1 MSKIS
6 LPTKRATHLPLR
18 VIARNGAVHRDA
30 SSVLS
35 LVVIMSFLWLLP
47 VGLQAQSVESIK
59 NSGEYL
65 WGEGTGETIRQ
76 AETQAMQSLVEKISV
91 NVESLFENVEEEVQT
106 NGDLDASSAVKMVV
120 KTYSSAT
127 LTNTE
132 QLVLSQEPDA
142 KVLRFV
148 LKKDV
153 QKIFEGRKN
162 KVLDFINLA
171 QNAESKLKI
180 DDVLRYYYWSYCL
193 LKSLPDANQI
203 TLPGSDMLLMTW
215 IPDQINGT
223 FSNIKVRKQEVDD
236 EFVTIVVS
244 YKGSPVA
251 SLDYTYFDGRS
262 YTNIYSAADGRGIM
276 EMQPGVSTDNLKIK
290 CEYEYL
296 GEAQIDK
303 EIATVVEVMKGR
315 NFRSA
320 YVNVDGDGIASLPKR
335 PSDLEGVAP
344 KMSVSDMPI
353 SLVSPKEAASYEA
366 IMSKVI
372 SAIKTK
378 NYASVESYFTPEG
391 KEMFNKLVNYGNAR
405 ILEEPQLNY
414 INNEKEVIC
423 RSIPMSFS
431 FKNNT
436 RKFVEN
442 VSFTFNADRKIN
454 CVAFGLGEDA
464 VTDILSHEDYSEKAR
479 IVLTQF
485 LENYKTAFAL
495 KRLDYITSIFDD
507 NALIITGTVVKRAEY
522 QSKEERARFLDNK
535 IIKYNRYTKNEYIK
549 HLERSFNSNEFINI
563 RFSNNDIVRASGGYG
578 EVYGIQIRQ
587 DYYST
592 NYGDTGYLFLF
603 VDLNDPDNP
612 IIKVRTW
619 QPERD
624 PDFGLYGLG
633 DF

>member
-1 MSKIS
+1 M
-6 LPTKRATHLPLR
+6 
-18 VIARNGAVHRDA
+18 V
-30 SSVLS
+30 
-35 LVVIMSFLWLLP
+35 SFP
-47 VGLQAQSVESIK
+47 H
-59 NSGEYL
+59 Y
-65 WGEGTGETIRQ
+65 
-76 AETQAMQSLVEKISV
+76 
-91 NVESLFENVEEEVQT
+91 NVESLFENVEQEVQA
-106 NGDLDASSAVKMVV
+106 NGTLDASSAVKMVV
-120 KTYSSAT
+120 KTYSNAT

-148 LKKDV
+148 LKRDV

-162 KVLDFINLA
+162 KMLDYVNLA
-171 QNAESKLKI
+171 QTAESKLKI
-180 DDVLRYYYWSYCL
+180 DDVLRYYYWAYCL
-193 LKSLPDANQI
+193 LRSLPDANQI
-203 TLPGSDMLLMTW
+203 ALPGSDMLLVTW
-215 IPDQINGT
+215 IPDQINEVL
-223 FSNIKVRKQEVDD
+223 SNVKVRKQSVDD
-236 EFVTIVVS
+236 ELVAIMIT
-244 YKGSPVA
+244 YKGKPVA

-262 YTNIYSAADGRGIM
+262 YTNIYSATDGRGIM
-276 EMQPGVSTDNLKIK
+276 EMQPGVSTDNMKIK

-303 EIATVVEVMKGR
+303 EIATVVEVMAGR

-320 YVNVDGDGIASLPKR
+320 YVNVDGDGIAALPKIQTGSFDSSSR
-335 PSDLEGVAP
+335 
-344 KMSVSDMPI
+344 MSSTELPI
-353 SLVSPKEAASYEA
+353 SMVNPTEATSYEA
-366 IMSKVI
+366 VMGKVI
-372 SAIKTK
+372 AAIKSK

-391 KEMFNKLVNYGNAR
+391 KEMFHKLLNYGNAR
-405 ILEEPQLNY
+405 ILEEPKLNY
-414 INNEKEVIC
+414 INNDNEVIC

-442 VSFTFNADRKIN
+442 VSFTFNADKKIN
-454 CVAFGLGEDA
+454 CVAFGLGEEA
-464 VTDILSHEDYSEKAR
+464 VADILKHDDYSEKAR

-507 NALIITGTVVKRAEY
+507 NALIITGSVVKRTEY
-522 QSKEERARFLDNK
+522 QSKEERTRFLDNK
-535 IIKYNRYTKNEYIK
+535 IIKYNRFTKNEYIK
-549 HLERSFNSNEFINI
+549 HLQRCFNSNEFVNI
-563 RFSNNDIVRASGGYG
+563 RFANNDIVKAGGSYG

-619 QPERD
+619 QPDRD

>member
-1 MSKIS
+1 MNLFYRIKNQYVAMFI
-6 LPTKRATHLPLR
+6 
-18 VIARNGAVHRDA
+18 
-30 SSVLS
+30 VLWM
-35 LVVIMSFLWLLP
+35 IPF
-47 VGLQAQSVESIK
+47 GLHAQSIETIK

-65 WGEGTGETIRQ
+65 WGEGIGETIRQ

-91 NVESLFENVEEEVQT
+91 NVESMFENVEEEVQT
-106 NGDLDASSAVKMVV
+106 NGSLDASSAVKMVV
-120 KTYSSAT
+120 KTYSTAT

-142 KVLRFV
+142 KVIRFV

-153 QKIFEGRKN
+153 QRIFEGRKN
-162 KVLDFINLA
+162 KMLDYVSLA
-171 QNAESKLKI
+171 QSAESKLKI
-180 DDVLRYYYWSYCL
+180 DDVLRYYYWAYCL

-203 TLPGSDMLLMTW
+203 ALPGSGRLLVTW
-215 IPDQINGT
+215 IPDQINEVL
-223 FSNIKVRKQEVDD
+223 SNVKVRKQSVDG
-236 EFVTIVVS
+236 EFVTVLVT

-262 YTNIYSAADGRGIM
+262 YTNIYSASDGRGIL

-320 YVNVDGDGIASLPKR
+320 YVNVDGDGVAASPKLQ
-335 PSDLEGVAP
+335 SNSFDSSP
-344 KMSVSDMPI
+344 KMSLAEMPVSM
-353 SLVSPKEAASYEA
+353 VSSTEVASYET
-366 IMSKVI
+366 IMGKVI
-372 SAIKTK
+372 AAIKSK
-378 NYASVESYFTPEG
+378 NYASVESYFTPDG
-391 KEMFNKLVNYGNAR
+391 KEMFQKLLNYGNAR
-405 ILEEPQLNY
+405 ILEEPSLNY
-414 INNEKEVIC
+414 INSGDEVIC

-442 VSFTFNADRKIN
+442 VCFTFNANRKIN
-454 CVAFGLGEDA
+454 CVAFGLGEEA
-464 VTDILSHEDYSEKAR
+464 VADILKHDDYSEKAR

-507 NALIITGTVVKRAEY
+507 NALIITGSVVKRTEY
-522 QSKEERARFLDNK
+522 QSKEEKTRFLDNK
-535 IIKYNRYTKNEYIK
+535 IVKYNRYTKNEYIK
-549 HLERSFNSNEFINI
+549 HLERCFKSNEFVNI
-563 RFSNNDIVRASGGYG
+563 RFANNDIVKAGGSYG

-603 VDLNDPDNP
+603 VDLNDPENP

-619 QPERD
+619 QPDRD

>member
-1 MSKIS
+1 MNLFYRIKNHYVAII
-6 LPTKRATHLPLR
+6 
-18 VIARNGAVHRDA
+18 IA
-30 SSVLS
+30 
-35 LVVIMSFLWLLP
+35 LWMIP
-47 VGLQAQSVESIK
+47 FGLQAQSIESIK

-65 WGEGTGETIRQ
+65 WGEGKGETIRE

-91 NVESLFENVEEEVQT
+91 NVESLFENVEQEVQT
-106 NGDLDASSAVKMVV
+106 NGSLDASSAVKMVV
-120 KTYSSAT
+120 KTYSTAT

-142 KVLRFV
+142 KVIRFV

-153 QKIFEGRKN
+153 QRIFEGRKN
-162 KVLDFINLA
+162 KMLDYVNLA
-171 QNAESKLKI
+171 KSAENKLKI
-180 DDVLRYYYWSYCL
+180 DDVLRYYYWAYCL
-193 LKSLPDANQI
+193 LRSLPDANQI
-203 TLPGSDMLLMTW
+203 ALPGSDMLLVTW
-215 IPDQINGT
+215 IPDQINEVL
-223 FSNIKVRKQEVDD
+223 SNVKVRKQSVDD
-236 EFVTIVVS
+236 EFVTVVIT

-262 YTNIYSAADGRGIM
+262 YTNIYSASDGRGIM

-320 YVNVDGDGIASLPKR
+320 YVNVDGDGIAALPQLQAD
-335 PSDLEGVAP
+335 PFDSSP
-344 KMSVSDMPI
+344 KMSFADMPI
-353 SLVSPKEAASYEA
+353 SKVSSTEVTSYET
-366 IMSKVI
+366 IMGKVI
-372 SAIKTK
+372 SAIKSK

-391 KEMFNKLVNYGNAR
+391 KEMFHKLLNYGNAR
-405 ILEEPQLNY
+405 ILEEPSLNY
-414 INNEKEVIC
+414 INNGNEVIC

-442 VSFTFNADRKIN
+442 VCFTFNANRKID
-454 CVAFGLGEDA
+454 CVAFGLGEEA
-464 VTDILSHEDYSEKAR
+464 VTDILKHDDYSEKAR

-507 NALIITGTVVKRAEY
+507 NALIITGSVVKRTDY
-522 QSKEERARFLDNK
+522 QSKEEKTRFLDNK

-549 HLERSFNSNEFINI
+549 HLERCFNSNEFVNI
-563 RFSNNDIVRASGGYG
+563 RFANNDIVKAGGSYG

-603 VDLNDPDNP
+603 VDLNDPNNP
-612 IIKVRTW
+612 IIKVKTW
-619 QPERD
+619 QPDRD

>member
-1 MSKIS
+1 MNLFYRIKNQYVAMFI
-6 LPTKRATHLPLR
+6 
-18 VIARNGAVHRDA
+18 
-30 SSVLS
+30 VLWM
-35 LVVIMSFLWLLP
+35 IPF
-47 VGLQAQSVESIK
+47 GLHAQSIETIK

-65 WGEGTGETIRQ
+65 WGEGIGETIRQ

-91 NVESLFENVEEEVQT
+91 NVESMFENVEEEVQT
-106 NGDLDASSAVKMVV
+106 NGSLDASSAVKMVV
-120 KTYSSAT
+120 KTYSTAT

-142 KVLRFV
+142 KVIRFV

-153 QKIFEGRKN
+153 QRIFEGRKN
-162 KVLDFINLA
+162 KMLDYVSLA
-171 QNAESKLKI
+171 QSAESKLKI
-180 DDVLRYYYWSYCL
+180 DDVLRYYYWAYCL

-203 TLPGSDMLLMTW
+203 ALPGSGRLLVTW
-215 IPDQINGT
+215 IPDQINEVL
-223 FSNIKVRKQEVDD
+223 SNVKVRKQSVDG
-236 EFVTIVVS
+236 EFVTVLVT

-262 YTNIYSAADGRGIM
+262 YTNIYSASDGRGIL

-320 YVNVDGDGIASLPKR
+320 YVNVDGDGVAASPKLQ
-335 PSDLEGVAP
+335 SNSFDSSP
-344 KMSVSDMPI
+344 KMSLAEMPVSM
-353 SLVSPKEAASYEA
+353 VSSTEVASYET
-366 IMSKVI
+366 IMGKVI
-372 SAIKTK
+372 AAIKSK
-378 NYASVESYFTPEG
+378 NYASVESYFTPDG
-391 KEMFNKLVNYGNAR
+391 KEMFQKLLNYGNAR
-405 ILEEPQLNY
+405 ILEEPSLNY
-414 INNEKEVIC
+414 INSGDEVIC

-442 VSFTFNADRKIN
+442 VCFTFNANRKIN
-454 CVAFGLGEDA
+454 CVAFGLGEEA
-464 VTDILSHEDYSEKAR
+464 VADILKHDDYSEKAR

-507 NALIITGTVVKRAEY
+507 NALIITGSVVKRTEY
-522 QSKEERARFLDNK
+522 QSKEEKTRFLDNK
-535 IIKYNRYTKNEYIK
+535 IVKYNRYTKNEYIK
-549 HLERSFNSNEFINI
+549 HLERCFKSNEFVNI
-563 RFSNNDIVRASGGYG
+563 RFANNDIVKAGGSYG

-619 QPERD
+619 QPDRD

>member
-1 MSKIS
+1 MNLFYCIKNQY
-6 LPTKRATHLPLR
+6 
-18 VIARNGAVHRDA
+18 IAIFIA
-30 SSVLS
+30 
-35 LVVIMSFLWLLP
+35 LWMIP
-47 VGLQAQSVESIK
+47 FGLHAQSIESIK
-59 NSGEYL
+59 NGGEYL
-65 WGEGTGETIRQ
+65 WGEGMGETIRQ

-91 NVESLFENVEEEVQT
+91 NVESLFENVEEEVQI
-106 NGDLDASSAVKMVV
+106 NGSLDASSAVKMVV
-120 KTYSSAT
+120 KTYSNAT

-142 KVLRFV
+142 QVIRYV

-162 KVLDFINLA
+162 KMLDYVNLA
-171 QNAESKLKI
+171 QSAESKLKI
-180 DDVLRYYYWSYCL
+180 DDVLRYYYWAYCL
-193 LKSLPDANQI
+193 LRSLPDANQI
-203 TLPGSDMLLMTW
+203 ALPGSDMLLVTW
-215 IPDQINGT
+215 IPDQINEVL
-223 FSNIKVRKQEVDD
+223 SNVKVRKQSVDD
-236 EFVTIVVS
+236 EFVTVVIT

-262 YTNIYSAADGRGIM
+262 YTNIYSASDGRGIM

-320 YVNVDGDGIASLPKR
+320 YVNVDGDGIAASPKLQAD
-335 PSDLEGVAP
+335 PFDASS
-344 KMSVSDMPI
+344 KMSLADMPLSMVGSTEI
-353 SLVSPKEAASYEA
+353 ASYET
-366 IMSKVI
+366 IMGKVI
-372 SAIKTK
+372 AAIKSK
-378 NYASVESYFTPEG
+378 DYASVESYFTPEG
-391 KEMFNKLVNYGNAR
+391 KEMFHKLLNYGNAR
-405 ILEEPQLNY
+405 ILEEPSLNY
-414 INNEKEVIC
+414 INNGDEVIC

-442 VSFTFNADRKIN
+442 VCFTFNADRKIN

-464 VTDILSHEDYSEKAR
+464 VTDILKHNDYSEKAR

-507 NALIITGTVVKRAEY
+507 NALIITGSVVKRTDY
-522 QSKEERARFLDNK
+522 QSKEEKTRFMDNK
-535 IIKYNRYTKNEYIK
+535 IIKYNRFTKNEYIK
-549 HLERSFNSNEFINI
+549 HLEHCFNSNEFVNI
-563 RFSNNDIVRASGGYG
+563 RFANNDIVKAGGSYG

-619 QPERD
+619 QPDRD